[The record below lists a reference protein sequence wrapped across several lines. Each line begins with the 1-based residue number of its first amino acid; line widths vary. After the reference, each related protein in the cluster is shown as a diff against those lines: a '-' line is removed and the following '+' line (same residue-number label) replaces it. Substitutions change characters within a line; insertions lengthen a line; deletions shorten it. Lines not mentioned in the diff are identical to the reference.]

1 MTKIVKEEV
10 CNELAGRETG
20 WETGPLAA
28 GRVGMTGG
36 HWKLDDMPWE
46 RFDPSK
52 VDPELVKI
60 VKAASMV
67 EYNGGDYATYL
78 CNVFPDDADFQG
90 AAKGWATE
98 EVQHGQALA
107 RWAKL
112 ADDSFDFDR
121 SFQRFRDGF
130 KISTDAADSIRGSR
144 SGELVAR
151 CIVEVGTSSY
161 YRSEEHT
168 SELQSIMRI

>member
-1 MTKIVKEEV
+1 
-10 CNELAGRETG
+10 
-20 WETGPLAA
+20 
-28 GRVGMTGG
+28 
-36 HWKLDDMPWE
+36 
-46 RFDPSK
+46 
-52 VDPELVKI
+52 
-60 VKAASMV
+60 MV

-78 CNVFPDDADFQG
+78 CNVFQDDADFQG

-144 SGELVAR
+144 SGELVAQIGR
-151 CIVEVGTSSY
+151 ASCRERVCQYV
-161 YRSEEHT
+161 
-168 SELQSIMRI
+168 

>member
-1 MTKIVKEEV
+1 MIRRPPRSTRTDT
-10 CNELAGRETG
+10 LFPYTTLFR
-20 WETGPLAA
+20 
-28 GRVGMTGG
+28 
-36 HWKLDDMPWE
+36 
-46 RFDPSK
+46 S
-52 VDPELVKI
+52 
-60 VKAASMV
+60 
-67 EYNGGDYATYL
+67 
-78 CNVFPDDADFQG
+78 NVFPDDADFQG

-151 CIVEVGTSSY
+151 CIVEVVIG
-161 YRSEEHT
+161 RAHV
-168 SELQSIMRI
+168 